1 MLTPLVTLVCERE
14 LRLPK
19 ESALRDLY
27 GEGAIAVLSGNVA
40 EVVVIQP
47 EEQIARGGTLWAHVG
62 PYIYLFSPQTR
73 DLFRRYN
80 GLAAVRVI
88 TRSESGEEIARAM
101 LVRDTLSDILWR
113 RSLNIA
119 GRARLEGTQNP
130 NRLYDLVRWGERYA
144 EYRYGDSP
152 R

>member
-1 MLTPLVTLVCERE
+1 MPLLVHGCERE
-14 LRLPK
+14 LRLPR

-27 GEGAIAVLSGNVA
+27 GEGASAVLSGNVV

-47 EEQIARGGTLWAHVG
+47 QEQIAQGGTLWARVG

-73 DLFRRYN
+73 DLLRRYN

-88 TRSESGEEIARAM
+88 TRSESGAEIARAT
-101 LVRDTLSDILWR
+101 LVRDTLSEILWR

-119 GRARLEGTQNP
+119 GHARLEGTEHP
-130 NRLYDLVRWGERYA
+130 NRLDELVRWGERYA
-144 EYRYGDSP
+144 EYRYTHS
-152 R
+152 RR